1 MFLYNIFSNC
11 YVQLQRTF
19 WETLGHVMHNI
30 DTKTRKLSMA
40 NAILEVEFGEEWV
53 KIVSHVF

>member
-1 MFLYNIFSNC
+1 
-11 YVQLQRTF
+11 
-19 WETLGHVMHNI
+19 MHNI